1 MRVKGNFLNC
11 ITTNLMFKSIL
22 ATAIMILFISNIM
35 AQVSEGEIKLSQEYY
50 WGEGTAE
57 SVEEARAMARKDM
70 ATRIITTIRADTR
83 LISSEIDGKF
93 TQSYVQNIQSE
104 SNLQIR
110 GLGYMDIPRRN
121 NVRSIAYIKIVDY
134 YKQVNEQTDKVR
146 ASVRN
151 ARSIEIEQGLDKALP
166 EYLSAWFNAR
176 FIPSN
181 VFVALEQDS
190 LDLNSLVRQKVR
202 SWVDGINLKAT
213 IVDGG
218 LINDTDVAIN
228 VQVQASYLGNPVDAA
243 EIRWAE
249 SGYGFHKFL
258 DGEASVFY
266 DKLPSRT
273 NERKRVLI
281 APSLSNLADTDP
293 ELKNTLAVEKSLDI
307 NFRTI
312 VGVEIEILNN
322 LETSL
327 NLSALVSNLSVS
339 RIEWFIGST
348 SIGVTQNITIPKS
361 RLLSQPLSLVINR
374 DTDLT
379 VRRSWRNNQFV
390 EISNTTESST
400 AQPLISSGIREL
412 STETITSNFFELE
425 KEPLAKELVQI
436 VEYQVLMNWLR
447 SQSRVGNINF
457 GAVGQQDT
465 VTNYPG
471 SYIVLVNPVRQSI
484 VGVLSK
490 EKDSYREIYGLNKRI
505 NDPAV
510 EFQGQG
516 VGSIWVQIN

>member
-1 MRVKGNFLNC
+1 MRVHSFYFNY
-11 ITTNLMFKSIL
+11 ITSNLVYKTILIL
-22 ATAIMILFISNIM
+22 AILLASLSDLV
-35 AQVSEGEIKLSQEYY
+35 AQVSESDIKLSRAYY
-50 WGEGTAE
+50 WGEATAE
-57 SVEEARAMARKDM
+57 TVEEARIMARKDM

-83 LISSEIDGKF
+83 LISAEIDGKF

-110 GLGYMDIPRRN
+110 GLGYLEITRRN
-121 NVRSIAYIKIVDY
+121 YVRSIAYIKMDDY
-134 YKQVNEQTDKVR
+134 YTQVNEQTDKVR

-151 ARSIEIEQGLDKALP
+151 ARSIEMEQGLDKALP
-166 EYLSAWFNAR
+166 EYLTAWVNAR
-176 FIPSN
+176 FIPRN

-202 SWVDGINLKAT
+202 SWVDGINLKD
-213 IVDGG
+213 IKVDGG
-218 LINDTDVAIN
+218 LINETDVAIN
-228 VQVQASYLGNPVDAA
+228 VYVQASYLGNPVDAA

-249 SGYGFHKFL
+249 TGYGFHKFL

-266 DKLPSRT
+266 DKLPSQVY
-273 NERKRVLI
+273 ERKRVLI
-281 APSLSNLADTDP
+281 TPSLNNLADTDP
-293 ELKNTLAVEKSLDI
+293 EMMNTLAVEKPLDI
-307 NFRTI
+307 NFRSLI
-312 VGVEIEILNN
+312 GVEIEILNN

-327 NLSALVSNLSVS
+327 NLSASVSNLSVS
-339 RIEWFIGST
+339 RIEWFLGSN
-348 SIGVTQNITIPKS
+348 SIGTTQNITIPKS

-374 DTDLT
+374 DTALT

-390 EISNTTESST
+390 EISNKVESST
-400 AQPLISSGIREL
+400 PQPLISSGIREITAEL
-412 STETITSNFFELE
+412 VTSNFFDLE

-447 SQSRVGNINF
+447 SQSRVGNISF

-465 VTNYPG
+465 VTNHPG
-471 SYIVLVNPVRQSI
+471 AYIVLVNPARESI

-490 EKDSYREIYGLNKRI
+490 EKESFREIYGLNKRI